1 MKNSKLKIIIQVEDE
16 TGNITEHTITEQVAN
31 TEVEG
36 IDELEQLL
44 LKNGYAA
51 FRGLMEKQ
59 LENVSKKKPLVKG
72 KE

>member
-1 MKNSKLKIIIQVEDE
+1 MKNSKFNITIKIEDE
-16 TGNITEHTITEQVAN
+16 SGNITEHTIEELVPNAQ
-31 TEVEG
+31 VEG

-59 LENVSKKKPLVKG
+59 LENVSKKKP
-72 KE
+72 